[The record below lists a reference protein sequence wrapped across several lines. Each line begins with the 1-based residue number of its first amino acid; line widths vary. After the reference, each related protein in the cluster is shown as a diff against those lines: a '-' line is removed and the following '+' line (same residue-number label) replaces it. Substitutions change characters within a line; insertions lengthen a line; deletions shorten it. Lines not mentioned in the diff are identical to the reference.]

1 MQQKQELWKMSLSAT
16 SRSMGYTVFWHAAQL
31 SFTWARR
38 LKDCPGKRVSQGPDP
53 CPFLL
58 PPNTPLS
65 GPYLGALDSAAATA
79 AFGFLRDRASQG
91 QVRGMPQ
98 TIAAVTSP
106 DPRSVGGGMG
116 QRVVNLPPLT
126 PSPPGQMPAEE
137 EPSRPADHLHERGWP
152 GRLLQ
157 PGTWLGGGD
166 GGPRWR
172 RGTRWVLQGEVGRS
186 GPTSSSPA
194 CRVGWECLQA
204 GGWGA
209 AVGTFPKSFPVALGL
224 ATSAPHPPPPSPARP
239 PRCSPRDRG
248 T

>member
-1 MQQKQELWKMSLSAT
+1 
-16 SRSMGYTVFWHAAQL
+16 
-31 SFTWARR
+31 
-38 LKDCPGKRVSQGPDP
+38 
-53 CPFLL
+53 
-58 PPNTPLS
+58 
-65 GPYLGALDSAAATA
+65 
-79 AFGFLRDRASQG
+79 
-91 QVRGMPQ
+91 
-98 TIAAVTSP
+98 
-106 DPRSVGGGMG
+106 MG
-116 QRVVNLPPLT
+116 QRVANLPPLT
-126 PSPPGQMPAEE
+126 PSPSGQTPAEE

-186 GPTSSSPA
+186 GPTSPSLA

-224 ATSAPHPPPPSPARP
+224 ATSAPHPPPPSFARP
-239 PRCSPRDRG
+239 PPTLLPKGEGSLSGTMCRGDRVSRERPGEGAPRSRRERPAAQDPAWMRGGQGRADRAG
-248 T
+248 RG